1 MRLAPS
7 AEVACSS
14 AGCRDVHMA
23 QPSSRR
29 IRDGAHSLG
38 NRSSAFSGRQPV
50 ALLHAERSRRSSGA
64 QLCSAMMA
72 PGTLPQATMVG
83 PSRGARGT
91 EAAPPPQ
98 QQAQLRLDE
107 RELRQQRGGQESED
121 YAMRLCVELHE
132 QHIKGQRQQI
142 PSQAWEGGVLD
153 EAYERAGVVTA
164 EWAKTFYLG
173 TKLMT
178 PEKARAVWAIYV
190 WCRRT
195 DELVDGPNA
204 SRITPEALDR
214 WEERLEGIFAGR
226 PYDILDAALT
236 DTVTKYP
243 VHIQPFRDMIDG
255 MRMDLVKS
263 RYQTYDELYG
273 YCYKVAGT
281 VALMTT
287 PVMGINPAYDG
298 PLENVYKAALAL
310 GTANQ
315 LTNILRDV
323 GEDVN
328 ERNRIYVPL
337 DELEQFSIAESDV
350 VSGMFA
356 ATTGKIDDRWRRFM
370 EFQIGRTR
378 QIFADAEAGVDQL
391 APDARLPVWSA
402 LILYRQIL
410 DGIEKNDY
418 DNFTK
423 RAYVPKWKKF
433 LSLPRAFLR
442 AQEPQALLSR
452 SKH

>member
-1 MRLAPS
+1 MLV
-7 AEVACSS
+7 E
-14 AGCRDVHMA
+14 
-23 QPSSRR
+23 
-29 IRDGAHSLG
+29 
-38 NRSSAFSGRQPV
+38 
-50 ALLHAERSRRSSGA
+50 
-64 QLCSAMMA
+64 
-72 PGTLPQATMVG
+72 ATMVG
-83 PSRGARGT
+83 PTRDTS
-91 EAAPPPQ
+91 AAPPQ
-98 QQAQLRLDE
+98 GQALQRLEE
-107 RELRQQRGGQESED
+107 RMHRQQRGGHESED
-121 YAMRLCVELHE
+121 YALRQCVELHQ
-132 QHIKGQRQQI
+132 QHLDGHR
-142 PSQAWEGGVLD
+142 PSMRSQSWAGGVLD
-153 EAYERAGVVTA
+153 EAYARAGEVTA
-164 EWAKTFYLG
+164 EYAKTFYLG

-204 SRITPEALDR
+204 ARITPEALDR
-214 WEERLEGIFAGR
+214 WEERLEGIFDGR

-236 DTVTKYP
+236 DTVAKYP

-263 RYQTYDELYG
+263 RYSSYDELYG

-287 PVMGINPAYDG
+287 PVMGINPAYNG
-298 PLENVYKAALAL
+298 PLAGVYSSALAL

-328 ERNRIYVPL
+328 QRNRIYVPL
-337 DELEQFSIAESDV
+337 EELGRFGISESEV
-350 VSGMFA
+350 VGGMFA
-356 ATTGKIDDRWRRFM
+356 ATTGKIDDRWRAFM
-370 EFQIGRTR
+370 HFQIKRTR
-378 QIFADAEAGVDQL
+378 DIFANAEAGVDQL

-410 DGIEKNDY
+410 DSIEKNDY
-418 DNFTK
+418 NNFTT

-442 AQEPQALLSR
+442 ANDRKPLLQR
-452 SKH
+452 KRQPF